1 MRVSLTR
8 FTESVADHLE
18 RPLYSI
24 SGGELS
30 TDVSK
35 LEGRLDMVFRLTK
48 RWDAV
53 ALLDE
58 ADVLLCKRNSAEL
71 DRNAIVAG

>member
-1 MRVSLTR
+1 VILV
-8 FTESVADHLE
+8 EGIADYLQ

-30 TDVSK
+30 TDVS
-35 LEGRLDMVFRLTK
+35 EAETTLDTIFNVAK

-53 ALLDE
+53 SLLDE
-58 ADVLLCKRNSAEL
+58 ADVLLCKRTSSDL
-71 DRNAIVAG
+71 QRNAIIGGR